1 MLKRLTQDYID
12 SFNAKDLDAISS
24 MLSDEFSLEDPVVKR
39 LEGKDKCLK
48 AILNIFNNCQ
58 NLNFKAKNIYTD
70 DKTSFIEFILILDDK
85 HLEGVDI
92 IERNENYK
100 ISALRAYLYEEVAN
114 G

>member
-48 AILNIFNNCQ
+48 AILNIFNNH
-58 NLNFKAKNIYTD
+58 K
-70 DKTSFIEFILILDDK
+70 
-85 HLEGVDI
+85 
-92 IERNENYK
+92 
-100 ISALRAYLYEEVAN
+100 
-114 G
+114 